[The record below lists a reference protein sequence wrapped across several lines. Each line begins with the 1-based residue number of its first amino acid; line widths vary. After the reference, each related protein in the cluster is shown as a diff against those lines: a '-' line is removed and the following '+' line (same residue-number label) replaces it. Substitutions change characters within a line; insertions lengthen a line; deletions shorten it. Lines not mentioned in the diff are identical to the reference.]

1 MKVHLSEQ
9 FACHGW
15 DVYLYR
21 DLGDDKKLIRLPDGK
36 DKVIDSYSIIPNDIP
51 PTFFIDYPTA
61 QELIAALQMKGVRPV
76 EISKVEGK
84 LESQSAHLADLQ
96 NILRARGIMK

>member
-1 MKVHLSEQ
+1 MKVYLNER

-21 DLGDDKKLIRLPDGK
+21 DLGDDKKILLLPDGQE
-36 DKVIDSYSIIPNDIP
+36 KVIDSCSILPNDIT

-61 QELIAALQMKGVRPV
+61 QELIAALQSKGVRPV

-84 LESQSAHLADLQ
+84 LESQTAHLADLQ